1 MFALQSESSVTPVNL
16 GLVYCTII
24 IVIIIIIIII
34 NPCCFSLLI
43 VFNTYLKVR

>member
-24 IVIIIIIIII
+24 IVIIIIIII

-43 VFNTYLKVR
+43 VFKTYLKVR